1 MKLLDNSSYGYQIM
15 DRSRHTIT
23 KYLNDEKT
31 HKAINEPFK
40 RLNTVQK
47 DLYEIELLKSTIE
60 HKEPIIVGF
69 FILQYA
75 KLKML
80 ELYYNFFDKFCDVNK
95 FEELET
101 DTDSLYLAVAEETLY
116 DCIQPEKKMTGKN

>member
-1 MKLLDNSSYGYQIM
+1 M
-15 DRSRHTIT
+15 DRSKHTIT

-31 HKAINEPFK
+31 LKAINKPLFK

-47 DLYEIELLKSTIE
+47 VLYEIKLLKSTIE

-80 ELYYNFFDKFCDVNK
+80 ELYYALFDKFFDVNK
-95 FEELET
+95 FEELEM
-101 DTDSLYLAVAEETLY
+101 DKDSQYLALAEDNLFF
-116 DCIQPEKKMTGKN
+116 CIRPEKKDDWEKLR

>member
-1 MKLLDNSSYGYQIM
+1 M
-15 DRSRHTIT
+15 
-23 KYLNDEKT
+23 NDEKT

-47 DLYEIELLKSTIE
+47 DLNEIELLKSTIE

-80 ELYYNFFDKFCDVNK
+80 ELYYNFFDKLCDVNK

-101 DTDSLYLAVAEETLY
+101 DTDSLYLAVAEETL
-116 DCIQPEKKMTGKN
+116 